1 MGGFA
6 AAHHGTLLRLE
17 EKGEARLICT
27 CDPQAASFTVQQ
39 ELWRFGSRGV
49 RVFEDYR
56 VMLESCH
63 RELDLVVIPT
73 PIQLHAEMHA
83 AAAALG
89 ITCYLEKP
97 ATLDY
102 AELERMIAA
111 DARLSRASLVGFNFI
126 IEKPRLRLKERLIA
140 GEFGAIREA
149 TLTAL
154 WPRPTSYFHRNEWA
168 GRLMIG
174 EKYVLDSCLGNAL
187 AHFVHNVL
195 FWTGTEEVF
204 SWAQLSGVRAELY
217 RAHAIEGADTF
228 FVESQTTA
236 GVTLRLAL
244 SHACSGSSS
253 QMEVVVCER
262 ATLRYTVGQKAEI
275 EWADG
280 RVETITLG
288 SFDGLEDNHLEYYRY
303 LCGEVPRPVTTLT
316 DARPFVILNDLAYVS
331 SGYISTIPPD
341 LVTEVRDEKDQKD
354 YLDVK
359 GLQTTQ
365 ENFTLRGKWPGENG
379 WDRPLGAWVT
389 VVDLP
394 RFHGLIRE
402 MCAAR

>member
-1 MGGFA
+1 
-6 AAHHGTLLRLE
+6 
-17 EKGEARLICT
+17 
-27 CDPQAASFTVQQ
+27 
-39 ELWRFGSRGV
+39 
-49 RVFEDYR
+49 
-56 VMLESCH
+56 
-63 RELDLVVIPT
+63 
-73 PIQLHAEMHA
+73 
-83 AAAALG
+83 
-89 ITCYLEKP
+89 
-97 ATLDY
+97 
-102 AELERMIAA
+102 
-111 DARLSRASLVGFNFI
+111 
-126 IEKPRLRLKERLIA
+126 
-140 GEFGAIREA
+140 
-149 TLTAL
+149 
-154 WPRPTSYFHRNEWA
+154 
-168 GRLMIG
+168 
-174 EKYVLDSCLGNAL
+174 
-187 AHFVHNVL
+187 
-195 FWTGTEEVF
+195 
-204 SWAQLSGVRAELY
+204 
-217 RAHAIEGADTF
+217 
-228 FVESQTTA
+228 
-236 GVTLRLAL
+236 
-244 SHACSGSSS
+244 
-253 QMEVVVCER
+253 MEVVVCER

-379 WDRPLGAWVT
+379 WDRPVGAWVT